1 MYDDDVLSGTRD
13 IIQTNLSHAK
23 LCKLNVFLMLPAVK
37 KNDNNIVLIFKILY
51 FNDFV

>member
-1 MYDDDVLSGTRD
+1 MMFFSGTRD

-37 KNDNNIVLIFKILY
+37 KNDNNIFLIFKILY